1 MSCSV
6 STGRA
11 SRSCA
16 RPGWPRPSTAYSLHI
31 RTTGRVLGEAG
42 IRRGDLATLAD
53 IARLPV
59 TTKADYMADPQSFR
73 LGPEGSPTM
82 MRRSSGT

>member
-1 MSCSV
+1 MSCSA

-31 RTTGRVLGEAG
+31 VPARSGEAG
-42 IRRGDLATLAD
+42 IHRGDLATLAD

-73 LGPEGSPTM
+73 LGPEE
-82 MRRSSGT
+82 RRR